1 MRLPDLDIQKHYFA
15 ALSGISVPVYDQVDV
30 NETGPYVWIQDVIS
44 QTGAAETKFRRG
56 FDVSVSLNIVT
67 RFLGNAGGF
76 AQAMQIA
83 SEITEIM
90 CQKPYPQPSNDWQII
105 TATLDGTNKQTIAAK
120 DGTQFVINLRIFHEV
135 SDKNQTN

>member
-15 ALSGISVPVYDQVDV
+15 ALSDISVPVYDQVDV

-90 CQKPYPQPSNDWQII
+90 CQKPYPQPGNDWQII
-105 TATLDGTNKQTIAAK
+105 TATLDGTNKQTIPAK